1 VKRHNPGGAFEESIL
16 RSLPKRADVWR
27 RKSPTP
33 PRPAP
38 VAELCAEIE
47 RRCQA
52 AKLLELRLGRLVL
65 AEARRAE
72 AAADSLA
79 EPPEWAHALV
89 AISSEMIGEARVP
102 SWVESA
108 RALGSQFT
116 PSAGVDL
123 MVSAPAACIWGTSI
137 GAAPLAPKQALVVF
151 SLECKSVAEPRIP
164 FERLRKTQEQ
174 ELLRCAAG
182 GHVAGVLIEWRL
194 VPWGLHFVPIRA
206 WVEAREGGA
215 RKSLSVDS
223 AREAGVEI
231 PDDSTRGRTARYWK
245 MGEFMRKFGAEV

>member
-1 VKRHNPGGAFEESIL
+1 VKRPNPGGDFEEAIL

-38 VAELCAEIE
+38 VAELCGEIE
-47 RRCQA
+47 RRCQV
-52 AKLLELRLGRLVL
+52 AKMLELRLGRLVL

-72 AAADSLA
+72 AAGDPLA

-108 RALGSQFT
+108 RTLGSQFT

-123 MVSAPAACIWGTSI
+123 MVSARARIDEGYPVQ
-137 GAAPLAPKQALVVF
+137 GAIQRPLVVL

-174 ELLRCAAG
+174 ELVRCAAG
-182 GHVAGVLIEWRL
+182 GHVAGLLIEWRL
-194 VPWGLHFVPIRA
+194 VPWELHFVPIGA
-206 WVEAREGGA
+206 WVAAREAGA

-223 AREAGVEI
+223 AREMGVEI
-231 PDDSTRGRTARYWK
+231 PDDPTRGRTARYWA
-245 MGEFMRKFGAEV
+245 MSEFMRRFGGEV